1 MALTRREGEAL
12 DEAKRVLRLAEDNKQ
27 YGNICDRLIE
37 IADRWLVVAR
47 QSG

>member
-1 MALTRREGEAL
+1 MALTKREGEAL

-27 YGNICDRLIE
+27 YGGICDRLIE

>member
-1 MALTRREGEAL
+1 MAVTKRTGEAL
-12 DEAKRVLRLAEDNKQ
+12 DEAKRVLKEAEENKS
-27 YGNICDRLIE
+27 YPGICDRLIE

>member
-1 MALTRREGEAL
+1 MALTKREGEAL
-12 DEAKRVLRLAEDNKQ
+12 DEAKRVLREAEECRQ
-27 YGNICDRLIE
+27 YGAICDRLIE